1 MAIHPIDPAALAV
14 LPPPRTPDQTQ
25 GSEIDLDNA
34 DPEMSMQRDL
44 IELMFTGKDR
54 ADPPVRAI
62 TDPASA
68 SQDAAKP
75 ETQPS
80 DTVTISRA
88 AMELYRKDTVDIT
101 ATDENGTLRIH
112 LEHEE
117 RLRVEAQTQ
126 QQPASADPLVVD
138 LDSDGIELTDARK
151 GYGVRFDLTAD
162 GTPENVSWVSPHDGL
177 LAYDRNSDG
186 CINDGRELFGD
197 ANGASDGFAELRKYD
212 SDGNNRIDRNDPIFE
227 KLQIW
232 QDENGDGV
240 SDVNELKSLDA
251 YGIQTIDLVAHQ
263 AGSTIAGNTIAGISA
278 YHTSSASAQIG
289 EVYLNFLA

>member
-126 QQPASADPLVVD
+126 QQPSSADPLVVD
-138 LDSDGIELTDARK
+138 LDNDGIELTDASK
-151 GYGVRFDLTAD
+151 GQGVKFDLTAD

-186 CINDGRELFGD
+186 RINDGRELFGD

-212 SDGNNRIDRNDPIFE
+212 SDGNNRIDGLDPIFAE
-227 KLQIW
+227 LRIW
-232 QDENGDGV
+232 QDKDGDGL
-240 SDVNELKSLDA
+240 SDENELKNMEA
-251 YGIQTIDLVAHQ
+251 YDIRAIDLTARQ
-263 AGSTIAGNTIAGISA
+263 TDSRIAGNTIAGISS

-289 EVYLNFLA
+289 EVFLNFMA

>member
-1 MAIHPIDPAALAV
+1 MAFLSIDTAALAV
-14 LPPPRTPDQTQ
+14 LPVPKTPDQAQ

-44 IELMFTGKDR
+44 VELMFTGKDR

-62 TDPASA
+62 TDPAAA
-68 SQDAAKP
+68 SQDTAEP
-75 ETQPS
+75 ETRPS

-88 AMELYRKDTVDIT
+88 AMELNRKDTVDIA
-101 ATDENGTLRIH
+101 ATDENGTIRIH